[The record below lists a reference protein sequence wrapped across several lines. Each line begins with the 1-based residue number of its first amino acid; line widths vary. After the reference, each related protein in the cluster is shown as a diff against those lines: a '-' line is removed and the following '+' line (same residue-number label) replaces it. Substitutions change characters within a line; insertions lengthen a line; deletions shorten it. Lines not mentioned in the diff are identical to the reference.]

1 MSVKLLRIWLLVLL
15 AVLMPVRGAMAA
27 AMLCPPAVAS
37 HEHAHAHGDQASHH
51 DHGADHQ
58 HLGSGEATG
67 THHHDGSVQDKC
79 SLCASCCSVVP
90 LISSFP
96 SIPEPFE
103 TAQHFPDLSVRAPS
117 FLSDGQERPPR
128 SI

>member
-1 MSVKLLRIWLLVLL
+1 VKLLRIWLLVLL

-27 AMLCPPAVAS
+27 AMLCPPAVTS
-37 HEHAHAHGDQASHH
+37 HEQAHADGARSPHH
-51 DHGADHQ
+51 DHDADHQ
-58 HLGSGEATG
+58 HLGSDEGTG
-67 THHHDGSVQDKC
+67 RHHHDGSAQDKC
-79 SLCASCCSVVP
+79 SLCASCCSMVP

-103 TAQHFPDLSVRAPS
+103 ATQLFDDLSVRAPS

>member
-1 MSVKLLRIWLLVLL
+1 VKLLRLWLLVLL
-15 AVLMPVRGAMAA
+15 AALMPVRGAMAA
-27 AMLCPPAVAS
+27 AMLCPPAAAS
-37 HEHAHAHGDQASHH
+37 HEQAHAHGAQASHH
-51 DHGADHQ
+51 DVDHQ
-58 HLGSGEATG
+58 HLGSDEATA

-79 SLCASCCSVVP
+79 SLCASCCSMVP

-103 TAQHFPDLSVRAPS
+103 ATQRFDDLSVRAPS
-117 FLSDGQERPPR
+117 FFSDGQERPPR